1 MLGSTYYYKQEAADC
16 VRLVKVPVGTEWTD
30 ALAECI
36 YHIAD
41 HVRQTHPV
49 FLENKLV
56 ANSYGVRLGG
66 DPPGTVHDSLHT
78 PIPWWDIY
86 LDKNEST
93 LVVRVT
99 DMRFLRPAVD
109 EDDVANRLEEL
120 LKMYAE
126 TLM

>member
-16 VRLVKVPVGTEWTD
+16 VRLVKVPEGTVWTD
-30 ALAECI
+30 AFAESI

-49 FLENKLV
+49 FLENNLV
-56 ANSYGVRLGG
+56 ANSHGVRLGG
-66 DPPGTVHDSLHT
+66 DPPGTLHDSLHS

-109 EDDVANRLEEL
+109 EDDVADRLEEL